1 MAPLSGR
8 RSRWY
13 DLCQITHG
21 AFVSDP
27 RLSGPLGSDA
37 IAAAH
42 YAAIVKSSEDAIV
55 SKTLDGIIT
64 SWNPAAE
71 RIFGYTAAEAVGQH
85 IRLII
90 PPERWDEEEQVL
102 ARLRRGESIE
112 HFDTVRRAK
121 DGRFLDVSLT
131 ISPVRDATGRLV
143 GASKIGRDVSD
154 RKRVERELDEYVAKL
169 EGARAE
175 AARASRMKDEFLA
188 MLSHELRT
196 PLNAVYGWARLLRSG
211 QVSGEA
217 ATKALDVIMRN
228 AQSQIQL
235 IDDLLETSRIVTGKM
250 RLDLRPLDL
259 RSVIE
264 AAVDAVRPAA
274 DAKGIR
280 LRTTLGPR
288 GVAFV
293 GDPDRLQ
300 QVTWNLL
307 TNSVKFTPKGGQI
320 GVDLNGGET
329 HVVVTVSDT
338 GQGIGA
344 DVLPHIFERFRQGDS
359 TSTRA
364 HGGLG
369 LGLALVRHLVEAH
382 GGTVTAESPGEGQG
396 ATFTIRLPL
405 AIPLG
410 ESSDD
415 GAANAGEDRSSA
427 PEPRPS
433 LAGVRV
439 LVVDDDRDSLDLAAS
454 ILTKAGA
461 ETRACSSASDGLAEF
476 KAWRPDVL
484 VSDIQMEAED
494 GYALIR
500 RVRSLDHT
508 EGGKTPAIALTAY
521 GRMEDRLR
529 TLSAGF
535 TMHVPKP
542 IDPLELTTLV
552 ANAAG
557 R

>member
-1 MAPLSGR
+1 
-8 RSRWY
+8 
-13 DLCQITHG
+13 
-21 AFVSDP
+21 VSDAS
-27 RLSGPLGSDA
+27 RSGPLHNHD

-42 YAAIVKSSEDAIV
+42 LAAIVDSSEDAIV
-55 SKTLDGIIT
+55 SKTLAGVIT
-64 SWNPAAE
+64 SWNRAAE
-71 RIFGYTAAEAVGQH
+71 RLFGYTAAEAVGQH
-85 IRLII
+85 ITLII
-90 PPERWDEEEQVL
+90 PRERWGEEQLVL
-102 ARLRRGESIE
+102 ARLRRGETIE

-121 DGRFLDVSLT
+121 DGRFLDISLT
-131 ISPVRDATGRLV
+131 ISPVRDGTGRII
-143 GASKIGRDVSD
+143 GASKIARDISD
-154 RKRVERELDEYVAKL
+154 RKRVERELDEYVVKL
-169 EGARAE
+169 ESARAE
-175 AARASRMKDEFLA
+175 AARTSRMKDEFLA

-196 PLNAVYGWARLLRSG
+196 PLNAVYGWARLLRAG
-211 QVSGEA
+211 QVTGEA

-235 IDDLLETSRIVTGKM
+235 IDDLLESSRIVTGKL
-250 RLDLRPLDL
+250 RLDIRPLDL
-259 RSVIE
+259 RNVIE
-264 AAVDAVRPAA
+264 AALDAVRPAA

-280 LRTTLGPR
+280 LRAELDR
-288 GVAFV
+288 WAVAFV

-300 QVTWNLL
+300 QVMWNLL
-307 TNSVKFTPKGGQI
+307 TNAVKFTPKGGQVR
-320 GVDLNGGET
+320 VDLRGGESQ
-329 HVVVTVSDT
+329 VEITVSDT
-338 GQGIGA
+338 GQGIGSEM
-344 DVLPHIFERFRQGDS
+344 LPHVFERFRQGDS

-364 HGGLG
+364 HAGLG

-382 GGTVTAESPGEGQG
+382 GGTVTAESPGEGHG

-405 AIPLG
+405 AVSQA
-410 ESSDD
+410 ESPED
-415 GAANAGEDRSSA
+415 AARYAAVDRA
-427 PEPRPS
+427 LAAAPRPS

-461 ETRACSSASDGLAEF
+461 ETRACTSASDGLAEF

-500 RVRSLDHT
+500 RVRNLEHS

-542 IDPLELTTLV
+542 VDPLELTTLV

-557 R
+557 K

>member
-1 MAPLSGR
+1 
-8 RSRWY
+8 
-13 DLCQITHG
+13 
-21 AFVSDP
+21 VSDP

-42 YAAIVKSSEDAIV
+42 FAAIVNSSEDVIV

-71 RIFGYTAAEAVGQH
+71 RIFGYTAAEAIGQH

-169 EGARAE
+169 EAARAE

-196 PLNAVYGWARLLRSG
+196 PLNAVYGWARLLRAG
-211 QVSGEA
+211 QVTGEA

-235 IDDLLETSRIVTGKM
+235 IDDLLETSRIVAGKM

-280 LRTTLGPR
+280 LRTMLGP
-288 GVAFV
+288 GAVAFV

-300 QVTWNLL
+300 QVIWNLL
-307 TNSVKFTPKGGQI
+307 TNSVKFTPKGGQVR
-320 GVDLNGGET
+320 VDLSGGDT
-329 HVVVTVSDT
+329 HALVTVSDT
-338 GQGIGA
+338 GQGIGPE
-344 DVLPHIFERFRQGDS
+344 VLPHIFDRFRQGDS
-359 TSTRA
+359 SSTRA

-405 AIPLG
+405 AIPLA

-415 GAANAGEDRSSA
+415 GGAYAGEDRSFTT
-427 PEPRPS
+427 EPRPS

-461 ETRACSSASDGLAEF
+461 ETRACTSASDGLAEF

-529 TLSAGF
+529 TLTAGF

>member
-1 MAPLSGR
+1 
-8 RSRWY
+8 
-13 DLCQITHG
+13 
-21 AFVSDP
+21 
-27 RLSGPLGSDA
+27 
-37 IAAAH
+37 
-42 YAAIVKSSEDAIV
+42 
-55 SKTLDGIIT
+55 
-64 SWNPAAE
+64 
-71 RIFGYTAAEAVGQH
+71 
-85 IRLII
+85 
-90 PPERWDEEEQVL
+90 
-102 ARLRRGESIE
+102 
-112 HFDTVRRAK
+112 
-121 DGRFLDVSLT
+121 
-131 ISPVRDATGRLV
+131 
-143 GASKIGRDVSD
+143 
-154 RKRVERELDEYVAKL
+154 
-169 EGARAE
+169 
-175 AARASRMKDEFLA
+175 
-188 MLSHELRT
+188 
-196 PLNAVYGWARLLRSG
+196 
-211 QVSGEA
+211 
-217 ATKALDVIMRN
+217 
-228 AQSQIQL
+228 
-235 IDDLLETSRIVTGKM
+235 
-250 RLDLRPLDL
+250 
-259 RSVIE
+259 VIE

-280 LRTTLGPR
+280 LRTLLGTR
-288 GVAFV
+288 AVAFV

-320 GVDLNGGET
+320 RVDLSGGDT
-329 HVVVTVSDT
+329 HVLVTVSDT
-338 GQGIGA
+338 GQGIGPE
-344 DVLPHIFERFRQGDS
+344 VLPYVFERFRQGDS

-405 AIPLG
+405 AIPLA

-415 GAANAGEDRSSA
+415 SAAYAGEDRSA
-427 PEPRPS
+427 TTEPRPS
-433 LAGVRV
+433 LVGVRV
-439 LVVDDDRDSLDLAAS
+439 LVVDDDHDSLDLAAS

-461 ETRACSSASDGLAEF
+461 ETRACTSASEGLAEF

-484 VSDIQMEAED
+484 VSDIQMQAED

>member
-1 MAPLSGR
+1 
-8 RSRWY
+8 
-13 DLCQITHG
+13 
-21 AFVSDP
+21 VSDP
-27 RLSGPLGSDA
+27 RRSGPLSSDA

-42 YAAIVKSSEDAIV
+42 FAAIVNSSEDVIV

-90 PPERWDEEEQVL
+90 PSERWDEEEQVL

-169 EGARAE
+169 EAARAE

-280 LRTTLGPR
+280 LRMTLDPR
-288 GVAFV
+288 AVAFV
-293 GDPDRLQ
+293 GDADRLQ
-300 QVTWNLL
+300 QVMWNLL

-320 GVDLNGGET
+320 RVDLSGSDT
-329 HVVVTVSDT
+329 HVEIAVSDT
-338 GQGIGA
+338 GQGIGPEM
-344 DVLPHIFERFRQGDS
+344 LPHVFERFRQGDS

-382 GGTVTAESPGEGQG
+382 GGTVTAESPGEGRG

-405 AIPLG
+405 AIPLA

-415 GAANAGEDRSSA
+415 AEAYARDRALSA
-427 PEPRPS
+427 EPRPS
-433 LAGVRV
+433 LEGVRV

-454 ILTKAGA
+454 ILAKAGA
-461 ETRACSSASDGLAEF
+461 ETRACTSAADGLAEF

-500 RVRSLDHT
+500 RVRSLGHA

-557 R
+557 K